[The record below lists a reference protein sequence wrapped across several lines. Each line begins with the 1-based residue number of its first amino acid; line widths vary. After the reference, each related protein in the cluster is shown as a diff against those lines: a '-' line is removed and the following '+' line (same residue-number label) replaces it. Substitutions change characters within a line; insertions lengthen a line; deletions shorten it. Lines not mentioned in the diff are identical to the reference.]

1 MSKRGMTTTM
11 AAVTAI
17 VTLIVG
23 VVIGIYAS
31 PALISPTGVVTE
43 EEYNALK
50 SDFDAA
56 NNNSSTPSGRILTL
70 WNTHSVALLK
80 LAESEQFIH
89 FEVQP

>member
-1 MSKRGMTTTM
+1 MGKLRSVRDFSKQHRCD
-11 AAVTAI
+11 I
-17 VTLIVG
+17 
-23 VVIGIYAS
+23 IYLLEHKLK
-31 PALISPTGVVTE
+31 PEALDSISWQW
-43 EEYNALK
+43 

-70 WNTHSVALLK
+70 WNTHSMALLK